1 MRCYGKLVWRI
12 IFLDIV
18 TSPIKK
24 EHSAESE
31 EQGNFSRSCSENA
44 TVEETR
50 NQSANSTISID
61 NPIESEKSIVGS
73 SSNSTQSIRK
83 VSSGSSQIGN
93 AMEAMPW
100 VSPGDMPKLPS
111 YSNTTSEV
119 GTFALT
125 LTNCA
130 MWLAS

>member
-1 MRCYGKLVWRI
+1 M
-12 IFLDIV
+12 
-18 TSPIKK
+18 
-24 EHSAESE
+24 
-31 EQGNFSRSCSENA
+31 
-44 TVEETR
+44 EETR

-61 NPIESEKSIVGS
+61 NPIESEKSIVSS

-100 VSPGDMPKLPS
+100 VSPGDVPKLPS
-111 YSNTTSEV
+111 YSNTISEV

-125 LTNCA
+125 TYINELRDV
-130 MWLAS
+130 ASELNLFMRVYELV